1 MNQNL
6 PRQQSVSK
14 PNAYSPSSSSTIH
27 CRLPSPVSA
36 SAGLSARPDRVTQP
50 LSFQNPN
57 PWLPCPYQAVVVL
70 PILGYLEIPQVIHL
84 SAETMSHCSHCVAT
98 ACFLVVLR
106 SLTSAGMVTLLS
118 GLPKMSRWQTSFYV
132 SETPIASP
140 DGSST
145 CSGN

>member
-1 MNQNL
+1 MNRMNQNL

-98 ACFLVVLR
+98 
-106 SLTSAGMVTLLS
+106 TLLS
-118 GLPKMSRWQTSFYV
+118 CGAQVPYLCWNGDF
-132 SETPIASP
+132 AFW
-140 DGSST
+140 ST
-145 CSGN
+145 ENVQVADVVLC